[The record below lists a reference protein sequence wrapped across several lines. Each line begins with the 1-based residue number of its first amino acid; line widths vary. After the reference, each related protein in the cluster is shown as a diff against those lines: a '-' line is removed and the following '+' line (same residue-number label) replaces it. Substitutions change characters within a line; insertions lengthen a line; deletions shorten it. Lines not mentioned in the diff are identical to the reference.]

1 MKNKKRLLVGKQ
13 GFTLVE
19 LLVAMTIFAVVSS
32 IALVSF
38 RSSRISGRDS
48 KRKVDLEQIRS
59 ALEMYRADDGSY
71 PLGTDISALSA
82 LSDYLEVPIDPLAD
96 SGRVYYYSSG
106 GQTYTLCAALEGNTT
121 DASCGGSCGE
131 TCSYK
136 VVSP

>member
-1 MKNKKRLLVGKQ
+1 MRTKN

-59 ALEMYRADDGSY
+59 ALEMYRADGGSY
-71 PLGTDISALSA
+71 PVGTDISALSV
-82 LSDYLEVPIDPLAD
+82 LSDYLEIPTDPLVD
-96 SGRVYYYSSG
+96 SGRVYYYFSD
-106 GQTYTLCAALEGNTT
+106 GQIYALCAALEGETT
-121 DASCGGSCGE
+121 VQSGCGSCGE

-136 VVSP
+136 AVNP

>member
-1 MKNKKRLLVGKQ
+1 MKNKK

-19 LLVAMTIFAVVSS
+19 LLVAMTIFAVISS

-59 ALEMYRADDGSY
+59 ALEMYRADSGSY
-71 PLGTDISALSA
+71 PNA
-82 LSDYLEVPIDPLAD
+82 LSDLSGYLSVPTDPLVG

-106 GQTYTLCAALEGNTT
+106 GQTYTLCAALEGETT
-121 DASCGGSCGE
+121 SALCGGSCGE

-136 VVSP
+136 VVNP

>member
-1 MKNKKRLLVGKQ
+1 MKNKQ

-19 LLVAMTIFAVVSS
+19 LLVAMTIFAVISS

-59 ALEMYRADDGSY
+59 ALEMYRADGGSY
-71 PLGTDISALSA
+71 PVGSGIDTLSI
-82 LSDYLEVPIDPLAD
+82 LSDYLEVPTDPLVE

-106 GQTYTLCAALEGNTT
+106 GQTYVLCAALEGETVVQ
-121 DASCGGSCGE
+121 SGCGDCGE